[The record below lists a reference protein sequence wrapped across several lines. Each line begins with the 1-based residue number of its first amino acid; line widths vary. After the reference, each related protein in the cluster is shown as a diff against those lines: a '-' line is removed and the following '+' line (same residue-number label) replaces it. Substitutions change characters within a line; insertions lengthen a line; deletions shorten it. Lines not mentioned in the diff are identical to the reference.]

1 MVLCMALLNGDN
13 VYKRIRQNFQKA
25 DEIYNS
31 GLFHFRD
38 EKGRADP
45 PDTLTLSLHIDDKP
59 IKDIIGNLY
68 YPESPYEFSV
78 LPADILGQVYEQ
90 FLGKVIR
97 LTAGHQAKVE
107 DKPEVKKAGGVFYT
121 PTYIVDYIVKNTV
134 GKLVEGKTPKQIEKL
149 KILDPA
155 CGSGSFLIQAYQFLI
170 DYHRDWYIKDG
181 IEKHS
186 KGKEPKLVQI
196 RSGEWRLSTPE
207 RKKIL
212 LNNIHGVDIDTQAVE
227 VTKLSLLLK
236 VLEGENEQSLA
247 QQMTIWHERAL
258 PDLENNIK
266 CGNSLIANDY
276 YNTEQFSIF
285 AVEDKLNVNAFDWNN
300 EFAQVFSEGGFDIVI
315 GNPPLW
321 LIRTDSSGREL
332 WNKTYGGPKDDTG
345 FQVVEADDQKGG
357 GFVVVGRTEATRNKR
372 ALILKIDGNGSKVW
386 EKTFEDGTVGISI
399 QRSED
404 GGFVLAGRKDSTG
417 KDGWAAKV
425 SASSEMEWETTF
437 GGAGDDT
444 ATSVVADG
452 EGCVVAGITNSY
464 GYGAED
470 AWLVRIDPGHLKE
483 KAAEDRLKA
492 DNSRREY
499 EYEPGQG
506 YGQGYVLAPSP
517 GAKLPEDVDSVPLRD
532 ILA

>member
-1 MVLCMALLNGDN
+1 MIQAGMSTFAFSIRVPILTAFIFLAPWVTEASGAVALGDSDGSFG
-13 VYKRIRQNFQKA
+13 VDWSKTYGGSYGDGAWSLQKA
-25 DEIYNS
+25 VDGGYILAGYTCSIGEGGDLWMIKTGPYGEEQWGRIYGGSNEEV
-31 GLFHFRD
+31 GYCINHTRD
-38 EKGRADP
+38 GGYVVTGA
-45 PDTLTLSLHIDDKP
+45 T
-59 IKDIIGNLY
+59 
-68 YPESPYEFSV
+68 ESY
-78 LPADILGQVYEQ
+78 ALGGE
-90 FLGKVIR
+90 R
-97 LTAGHQAKVE
+97 L
-107 DKPEVKKAGGVFYT
+107 
-121 PTYIVDYIVKNTV
+121 
-134 GKLVEGKTPKQIEKL
+134 
-149 KILDPA
+149 
-155 CGSGSFLIQAYQFLI
+155 
-170 DYHRDWYIKDG
+170 W
-181 IEKHS
+181 
-186 KGKEPKLVQI
+186 
-196 RSGEWRLSTPE
+196 
-207 RKKIL
+207 
-212 LNNIHGVDIDTQAVE
+212 
-227 VTKLSLLLK
+227 LLK
-236 VLEGENEQSLA
+236 VDPSGKKEWDRTFGGFVSSSGDGGWSVCQA
-247 QQMTIWHERAL
+247 VDGGYIMTGYTRSYGAGGK
-258 PDLENNIK
+258 DLWLIK
-266 CGNSLIANDY
+266 TDCMGR
-276 YNTEQFSIF
+276 TEWQKTFGGIRDDVGMSVVQTTDGGF
-285 AVEDKLNVNAFDWNN
+285 AVTGRTASFGSSGDD
-300 EFAQVFSEGGFDIVI
+300 
-315 GNPPLW
+315 LW

-470 AWLVRIDPGHLKE
+470 AWLVRIDPGHQKE

-492 DNSRREY
+492 DNSRLGY

-517 GAKLPEDVDSVPLRD
+517 GAKLPVDVDPVPLRD